1 MDPANGGLVGLGI
14 PTGTTGPAVAVEL
27 PVYMVL
33 STIGPEGAPGFEAA
47 FLKDPE
53 ANVSMAENALPRA
66 PLYSLTSKGTQP
78 PFLQTP
84 RLRSRSVEQRTPSR
98 SVDRMIDGISK
109 KLILMH
115 R

>member
-1 MDPANGGLVGLGI
+1 MDPATGGLVGLVL
-14 PTGTTGPAVAVEL
+14 PTGTTGPEVAVEL
-27 PVYMVL
+27 PVYIVL

-66 PLYSLTSKGTQP
+66 PLYWLASKGTQP

-84 RLRSRSVEQRTPSR
+84 RLRRRSVWKEQDNHVACLLRTSPDVQVVSNQ
-98 SVDRMIDGISK
+98 
-109 KLILMH
+109 
-115 R
+115 